1 MTSVIRRRHGQALR
15 LSLPKPQITHS
26 SHSFPNQTR
35 MPSLISS
42 PSSHG
47 IRSLSD
53 LEKVAVLGHG
63 NGGIGYRVHHK
74 KSNSFYALKILNFD
88 QDGIAFHQPPTFEAE
103 ILKRSLILLIL

>member
-1 MTSVIRRRHGQALR
+1 
-15 LSLPKPQITHS
+15 
-26 SHSFPNQTR
+26 